1 LACERQAGPKGTRGS
16 RDTQAAALRP
26 MGIEATRPQV
36 SQGKPPMIAHD
47 PATVHP
53 HHRRVSGTAAAS
65 EGHLSGPRFD
75 SSDAA
80 PLFFSISVVIP
91 TRNEAHNIGWVLER
105 IGPIVD
111 EIVIVDGLSEDGTVE
126 AAIQVRPDSVIVNH
140 PVAGK
145 GEAVRAGFASAT
157 GDLIVILDA
166 DGSMDPAEIPDF
178 VEELARGS
186 DLVKGS
192 RFLPGG
198 GTTDMTLVRRFGNAV
213 LVRLANLL
221 LRTSHT
227 ELCYG
232 YMAFRRSR
240 LDELDL
246 RATGFEIETELVVKA
261 CRAGLA
267 VTEIPSFESPRRYG
281 TSNLNTFR
289 DGWRVLRTL
298 LRESLSAPTEPASSS
313 ESLYVASTMPPE

>member
-1 LACERQAGPKGTRGS
+1 MFVHDAATS
-16 RDTQAAALRP
+16 RL
-26 MGIEATRPQV
+26 
-36 SQGKPPMIAHD
+36 
-47 PATVHP
+47 
-53 HHRRVSGTAAAS
+53 HHGRVSGSAGAS
-65 EGHLSGPRFD
+65 AGHHLSGSSGD
-75 SSDAA
+75 SPDA
-80 PLFFSISVVIP
+80 PTLSFTVSVVIP
-91 TRNEAHNIGWVLER
+91 TKNEARNIGWVLER

-111 EIVIVDGLSEDGTVE
+111 EIVIVDGLSDDGTVE
-126 AAIQVRPDSVIVNH
+126 AAIQVRPDSVIVHH

-145 GEAVRAGFASAT
+145 GEAVRAGFAAAT
-157 GDLIVILDA
+157 GDLVVILDA
-166 DGSMDPAEIPDF
+166 DGSMDPGEIPSF
-178 VEELARGS
+178 VEEFARGS
-186 DLVKGS
+186 DFVKGS
-192 RFLPGG
+192 RFLKGG
-198 GTTDMTLVRRFGNAV
+198 GTADMTRLRSFGNAI

-221 LRTSHT
+221 LGTSHT

-246 RATGFEIETELVVKA
+246 RAVGFEIETELVVKA

-298 LRESLSAPTEPASSS
+298 VRESLAAPVEMPSRSK
-313 ESLYVASTMPPE
+313 SLG